1 MSAVD
6 VVPASL
12 SADNP
17 LSNAS
22 PLPFALPPFAGIS
35 AEHCREALLAGMAE
49 QRAEIAV
56 IAGSAEVPT
65 FENTVVAL
73 ERSGELLTRAWSV
86 FGNVTSSVS
95 TPRLREIEREVA
107 PLAAAHSD
115 AIHLDPALFARIDA
129 VHAARHENAL
139 DDEGVRLVERY
150 HLDFVLAGAQLDE
163 TGRARL
169 TDLNQEL
176 STLSTTF
183 GQNLQLATEAAAVR
197 VADAAELDG
206 LSDEEVAAAAT
217 AAADRGLDGFVLPL
231 LLPTGQPVLTKLRD
245 RALRRRV
252 FEASLGRASAGEHD
266 NRPVAVRIARLRAE
280 RARLL
285 GFDTHADLALA
296 DSTARTTAAV
306 DAMLASM
313 VPASAANA
321 DSEATVLAEAAARDG
336 VELAPWDWAF
346 YSEQVRAERY
356 AVDTAALR
364 PYFELDRV
372 LVDGVFHAAEL
383 LYGYRFTPRP
393 DLAGY
398 HPDVRVWEVTGA
410 DGGSVGLYL
419 GDFFAR
425 EGKRGGAW
433 MSSFVRQSRLLG
445 MQPVVVNNLNVS
457 RAPAGQ
463 PTLLTLDEVNTL
475 FHEFGHALH
484 GLSSSVTYPRFSGTA
499 VPRDFVEFPSQVNEM
514 WALWP
519 EILGNYARHVETGEP
534 LPRSVVTSIDAGRL
548 WGEGF
553 ATLEYL
559 AATILDQAWHRITP
573 DTEIGD
579 PIAFERQALAA
590 AGVASDLVPPRYRT
604 TYFQHIFAGGYA
616 AGYYSYIWS
625 EILDADTVDWFK
637 ENGGLRRENGD
648 TFRSRLLAVGG
659 SVDPLEA
666 FRAVRGRDADPGPL
680 LRRRG
685 LQTPESAGLDRGEA
699 WLPDDVR
706 PGPRQPRL

>member
-1 MSAVD
+1 
-6 VVPASL
+6 
-12 SADNP
+12 
-17 LSNAS
+17 
-22 PLPFALPPFAGIS
+22 
-35 AEHCREALLAGMAE
+35 
-49 QRAEIAV
+49 
-56 IAGSAEVPT
+56 
-65 FENTVVAL
+65 
-73 ERSGELLTRAWSV
+73 V
-86 FGNVTSSVS
+86 FGNLTSSVS
-95 TPRLREIEREVA
+95 TPRLREIERELA
-107 PLAAAHSD
+107 PLEAAHSD
-115 AIHLDPALFARIDA
+115 AIHLDPALYARIDG
-129 VHAARHENAL
+129 VHAARHQSAL
-139 DDEGVRLVERY
+139 DDEAVRLVERY

-163 TGRARL
+163 AGRARL
-169 TDLNQEL
+169 TELNQEL

-197 VADAAELDG
+197 VTDAAELAG
-206 LSDEEVAAAAT
+206 LSDEEIAAAAT
-217 AAADRGLDGFVLPL
+217 AATDRGLDGYLLPI

-245 RALRRRV
+245 RRLRRRI
-252 FEASLGRASAGEHD
+252 FEASLERASAGEHD
-266 NRPVAVRIARLRAE
+266 NRPVAVQIARLRAE

-285 GFDTHADLALA
+285 GFDTHADLVLA

-306 DAMLASM
+306 DTMLASM
-313 VPASAANA
+313 VPASVANA
-321 DSEATVLAEAAARDG
+321 EVEAVVLAAAAARDG

-346 YSEQVRAERY
+346 YSEQVRGERY
-356 AVDTAALR
+356 AVDTTALR

-393 DLAGY
+393 DLVGY
-398 HPDVRVWEVTGA
+398 HPDVRVWEVRDA
-410 DGGSVGLYL
+410 GGDSVGLYL

-445 MQPVVVNNLNVS
+445 TQPVVVNNLNVS
-457 RAPAGQ
+457 RAPAAQ

-484 GLSSSVTYPRFSGTA
+484 GLSSAVTYPRFSGTA

-519 EILGNYARHVETGEP
+519 EVLANYARHVETGEP
-534 LPRSVVTSIDAGRL
+534 LPQSVIQAIDAGRL

-559 AATILDQAWHRITP
+559 AATLLDQAWHRIGP
-573 DTEIGD
+573 DTEVGD
-579 PIAFERQALAA
+579 PIAFEQQALAD
-590 AGVASDLVPPRYRT
+590 AGVASALVPPRYRT

-625 EILDADTVDWFK
+625 EVLDADTVEWFK
-637 ENGGLRRENGD
+637 ENGGLRRQNGD
-648 TFRSRLLAVGG
+648 AFRSRLLAVGG
-659 SVDPLEA
+659 SVDPLAA
-666 FRAVRGRDADPGPL
+666 FRAVRGRDADPAPL

-685 LQTPESAGLDRGEA
+685 LVTVESAALDRGEGRA
-699 WLPDDVR
+699 PDE
-706 PGPRQPRL
+706 PRL

>member
-6 VVPASL
+6 SRPAS
-12 SADNP
+12 SDNP
-17 LSNAS
+17 LFQAS
-22 PLPFALPPFAGIS
+22 PLPFGLPPFAGITL
-35 AEHCREALLAGMAE
+35 EHCREALLTGMAE
-49 QRAEIAV
+49 HRAEVAAIV
-56 IAGSAEVPT
+56 GAGEPAT
-65 FENTVVAL
+65 FENTIVAL
-73 ERSGELLTRAWSV
+73 ERSGELLTRGWRV
-86 FGNVTSSVS
+86 FGNLSGSVS

-107 PLAAAHSD
+107 PLDAAHSD
-115 AIHLDPALFARIDA
+115 ALHLDPELFARVDA
-129 VHAARHENAL
+129 VHATRHESGL
-139 DDEGVRLVERY
+139 DDEAVRLVERY

-163 TGRARL
+163 AGRARL
-169 TDLNQEL
+169 TELNQEL
-176 STLSTTF
+176 SALSTTF

-197 VADAAELDG
+197 VDDVAELDG
-206 LSDEEVAAAAT
+206 LDAEEIAAAAV
-217 AAADRGLDGFVLPL
+217 AAVERGVEGYLLRL
-231 LLPTGQPVLTKLRD
+231 LLPTKQPLLTTLRNRD
-245 RALRRRV
+245 LRRRV
-252 FEASLGRASAGEHD
+252 FEASIGRASSGEHD
-266 NRPVAVRIARLRAE
+266 NRPVAARIATLRAE

-285 GFDTHADLALA
+285 GFDTHADVVLA
-296 DSTARTTAAV
+296 DQTARTTGAV

-313 VPASAANA
+313 VPASVANA
-321 DSEATVLAEAAARDG
+321 EAEAKVLAEAAGRDG

-346 YSEQVRAERY
+346 YSEQVAGERY
-356 AVDTAALR
+356 AVDAAAMR

-398 HPDVRVWEVTGA
+398 HPDVRIWEVSDA
-410 DGGSVGLYL
+410 DGAPVGLYL
-419 GDFFAR
+419 GDFYAR

-433 MSSFVRQSRLLG
+433 MNSFVSQSRLLG
-445 MQPVVVNNLNVS
+445 TRPVVVNNLNVS
-457 RAPAGQ
+457 RAPEGQ

-484 GLSSSVTYPRFSGTA
+484 GLSSAVTYPRFSGTS

-519 EILGNYARHVETGEP
+519 EVLANYARHVETGQP
-534 LPRSVVTSIDAGRL
+534 LPAADVEAIDAARL

-553 ATLEYL
+553 GTLEYL
-559 AATILDQAWHRITP
+559 AATLLDQAWHRITP
-573 DTEIGD
+573 ETEVGD
-579 PIAFERQALAA
+579 PVEFERRALEA
-590 AGVASDLVPPRYRT
+590 AGVASELVPPRYRT

-625 EILDADTVDWFK
+625 EVLDADTVEWFK

-648 TFRSRLLAVGG
+648 VFRGRLLSVGG
-659 SVDPLEA
+659 SIDPLAA

-685 LQTPESAGLDRGEA
+685 LAA
-699 WLPDDVR
+699 
-706 PGPRQPRL
+706 

>member
-6 VVPASL
+6 APPL
-12 SADNP
+12 SPDNP
-17 LSNAS
+17 LLNAS
-22 PLPFALPPFAGIS
+22 ELPFRLPPFPAIS

-49 QRAEIAV
+49 QRSEIAAIV
-56 IAGSAEVPT
+56 GSAEPPT
-65 FENTVVAL
+65 FENTIVAM
-73 ERSGELLTRAWSV
+73 ERSGALLTRAWSV
-86 FGNVTSSVS
+86 FGNLTSSVA
-95 TPRLREIEREVA
+95 TPRLREIERELA
-107 PLAAAHSD
+107 PLDAAHAD

-129 VHAARHENAL
+129 VHAARHESAL

-150 HLDFVLAGAQLDE
+150 HLDFVLAGAQLDDA
-163 TGRARL
+163 GRARL
-169 TDLNQEL
+169 TGLNQEL
-176 STLSTTF
+176 SSLSTAF
-183 GQNLQLATEAAAVR
+183 GQNLQLATEAAAVP
-197 VADAAELDG
+197 VTEAAELDG

-217 AAADRGLDGFVLPL
+217 AAAARGVDGFLLPL

-245 RALRRRV
+245 RGLRRRV
-252 FEASLGRASAGEHD
+252 FAASLGRASAGEHD
-266 NRPVAVRIARLRAE
+266 NRPVAARIALLRAE

-285 GFDTHADLALA
+285 GFDTHADLVLA
-296 DSTARTTAAV
+296 DSTAGTTAAV

-313 VPASAANA
+313 VPASVANA
-321 DSEATVLAEAAARDG
+321 DAEAAVLAEMAARDG
-336 VELAPWDWAF
+336 VELAAWDWAF

-356 AVDTAALR
+356 AVDSSALR

-383 LYGYRFTPRP
+383 LYGYRFAARP

-398 HPDVRVWEVTGA
+398 HPDVRVWEVTGP
-410 DGGSVGLYL
+410 DGDSVGLYL

-445 MQPVVVNNLNVS
+445 TQPVVVNNLNVS
-457 RAPAGQ
+457 RAPDGQ

-484 GLSSSVTYPRFSGTA
+484 GLSSAVTYPRFSGTA

-519 EILGNYARHVETGEP
+519 EVLGNYARHVETGGP
-534 LPRSVVTSIDAGRL
+534 LPRSVVQAIDAGRL

-559 AATILDQAWHRITP
+559 AATLLDQAWHRVTP
-573 DTEIGD
+573 DTEVGD
-579 PIAFERQALAA
+579 PIAFEEQALAA
-590 AGVASDLVPPRYRT
+590 AGVSSALVPPRYRT

-616 AGYYSYIWS
+616 AGYYAYIWS
-625 EILDADTVDWFK
+625 EVLDADTVEWFK

-648 TFRSRLLAVGG
+648 AFRSRLLAVGG
-659 SVDPLEA
+659 SVDPLAA
-666 FRAVRGRDADPGPL
+666 FRAVRGRDADPTPL

-685 LQTPESAGLDRGEA
+685 LVMESTGS
-699 WLPDDVR
+699 
-706 PGPRQPRL
+706 